1 MYTQVI
7 INEQF
12 ADINDIIIEPLLNFS
27 DVIMFEKSI
36 KISEYD
42 YRFKEIC

>member
-1 MYTQVI
+1 MSSQVI

-12 ADINDIIIEPLLNFS
+12 AGINDIIVEPLLNFS

-42 YRFKEIC
+42 YRFKEIY